1 MICHMDR
8 QKLPILPTVC
18 MFRKGRNEMSSSRKF
33 KTEVADLLHLIIHS
47 LYSNKEIFL
56 RELISN
62 ASDAIDKLR
71 YLTLTDDS
79 LKGFAFDPQIDIS
92 FTEGDKRTLTISD
105 NGIGMDEEDLNNNLG
120 TIASSGTRKFLQSL
134 TEDQKKDSNL
144 IGQFGVGFYS
154 AFMVASRITVIT
166 RKAGTENA
174 YRWTSTGESSY
185 TIDDAERDSQ
195 GTTITLELNEEGEQF
210 ANRWTLDN
218 LIKKYSDNIAY
229 PIFLSYDQTHYDND
243 KKDENG
249 ESVKTVEHKR
259 EQVNSAS
266 ALWKRPKS
274 SIKDEEYKEYY
285 KNSFYDSED
294 PLFYIH
300 TQAEGATEY
309 TTLFFIPAKAPFDMY
324 YADYRPGV
332 KLYVKRVYI
341 TDDDKELL
349 PTYLRFVRGV
359 IDSEDLPLNVSREIL
374 QENRV
379 MMSIRNASVKKLL
392 GEFKKIAENNPE
404 LYEKF
409 IAEYGRP
416 LKEGLYSD
424 YANRDTLLDLVR
436 YKSSEG
442 DGYVSLKQYKERM
455 KEGQKAIYY
464 ITGGK
469 EDILR
474 TSPLVAAY
482 KEKGYEVLLMCD
494 DIDEIVVGTIGTY
507 QDMPLKAINKEE
519 SIDDL
524 KSEEDKKK
532 EEDKKGVA
540 EKIKAALGDKVKDVR
555 VSSRLSDAP
564 AAVILS
570 NDDLSIQM
578 QRMMRQLGHDD
589 TPEIKP
595 LLEINPDSAVIRKI
609 EDSQDD
615 GFIKAMSAVILDQAL
630 IAEGVM
636 PADSSEFV
644 KNLTSI
650 LSV

>member
-1 MICHMDR
+1 
-8 QKLPILPTVC
+8 
-18 MFRKGRNEMSSSRKF
+18 MFMEGRNEMSSSRKF

-79 LKGFAFDPQIDIS
+79 LKGFSFEPQIDIS

-105 NGIGMDEEDLNNNLG
+105 NGIGMDEDDLNNNLG

-154 AFMVASRITVIT
+154 AFMVASRITVVT
-166 RKAGTENA
+166 RKAGTDKA

-185 TIDDAERDSQ
+185 TIDEAERDGQ

-229 PIFLSYDQTHYDND
+229 PIFLSYDQTHYDNE
-243 KKDENG
+243 KKDADGN
-249 ESVKTVEHKR
+249 SLKTVEHKR

-285 KNSFYDSED
+285 KNTFYDSED

-392 GEFKKIAENNPE
+392 GEFRKISENNPE

-442 DGYVSLKQYKERM
+442 DGYVSLKQYKESM

-507 QDMPLKAINKEE
+507 QEMPLKAINKEE

-524 KSEEDKKK
+524 KSDEDKKK

-578 QRMMRQLGHDD
+578 QRMMRQLGHDE

-609 EDSQDD
+609 EESQDD
-615 GFIKAMSAVILDQAL
+615 GFVKALSAVILDQAL
-630 IAEGVM
+630 LAEGVM
-636 PADSSEFV
+636 PSDSSQFV
-644 KNLTSI
+644 RNLTSI